1 MESDMQIN
9 FNTSALVAGNAINL
23 ATQNAAKA
31 SERISTTLKV
41 NSAADDP
48 GSMIMLNSTK
58 AKIASWSKA
67 NDNITRANTMLQ
79 TMSASLTS
87 IAGYLTSMR
96 ALAVTSAAAS
106 SDANAALNQ
115 SAFASYMAQID
126 SVSTL
131 STFNGISML
140 SNSSTSSVSDVV
152 IAGTDGTFTN
162 TSDANLNA
170 GQQLTVSGTFGGSG
184 AISGYS
190 DPTTYLVSAIS
201 GGAGTATGFTLVN
214 TDGTAITTTA
224 GTPTGVIYSTKT
236 PLAGSTVKIQTGIDA
251 GSTTSVN
258 LYNTTTAYLG
268 DTSAETN
275 FRLSIK
281 NLNTVANA
289 SSAITA
295 IDTAISQISTY
306 QSAVGATQN
315 IMSGETSLNSTMSTA
330 SSSAYAKL
338 TNADMAKETSKLAAA
353 QIQQSSA
360 SAMLAQAN
368 QMNKDMVTTLL
379 KQFIN

>member
-1 MESDMQIN
+1 MQIN

-115 SAFASYMAQID
+115 SAFSSYMTQID

-131 STFNGISML
+131 ATFNGISML

-152 IAGTDGTFTN
+152 IADTAGTFTN

-201 GGAGTATGFTLVN
+201 GGTGTATGFTLVN

-268 DTSAETN
+268 DTSAATN

-289 SSAITA
+289 ASAITA

-315 IMSGETSLNSTMSTA
+315 IMSGETSLNSTMSAA

-368 QMNKDMVTTLL
+368 QMNKDMVSTLL

>member
-1 MESDMQIN
+1 MQIN
-9 FNTSALVAGNAINL
+9 SNTSALVAANAIHL

-31 SERISTTLKV
+31 SQRISTTLKV

-48 GSMIMLNSTK
+48 GSMIMLNSMK

-67 NDNITRANTMLQ
+67 NDNITSANTMLQ

-162 TSDANLNA
+162 TSDANLNV
-170 GQQLTVSGTFGGSG
+170 GQQLTVSGTFGGTG
-184 AISGYS
+184 AISGYA
-190 DPTTYLVSAIS
+190 DPTTYLVSAIT

-224 GTPTGVIYSTKT
+224 GTPTGVSYSTKT
-236 PLAGSTVKIQTGIDA
+236 PLAGSTVKIQTGIEA
-251 GSTTSVN
+251 GSTTSIN

-268 DTSAETN
+268 DTSAATN
-275 FRLSIK
+275 FRLSMK
-281 NLNTVANA
+281 NLNTVSNA

-295 IDTAISQISTY
+295 IDTAISQISSY
-306 QSAVGATQN
+306 QSAVGASQN
-315 IMSGETSLNSTMSTA
+315 IMTGETSLNNAMSTA
-330 SSSAYAKL
+330 STSAYGNL
-338 TNADMAKETSKLAAA
+338 TNADMAKETAKLAAA

>member
-1 MESDMQIN
+1 MQIN
-9 FNTSALVAGNAINL
+9 STTSALVAANAINL

-31 SERISTTLKV
+31 SQRISTTLKV

-48 GSMIMLNSTK
+48 GSMIMLNSMK

-67 NDNITRANTMLQ
+67 NDNITSANTMLQ
-79 TMSASLTS
+79 TMNASLTS

-152 IAGTDGTFTN
+152 ISGTAGTFTN

-170 GQQLTVSGTFGGSG
+170 GQQLTVSGTFGGTG
-184 AISGYS
+184 AISGYA

-224 GTPTGVIYSTKT
+224 GTPTGVSYSTKT
-236 PLAGSTVKIQTGIDA
+236 PLAGSTVKIQTGIEA
-251 GSTTSVN
+251 GSTTSIN

-268 DTSAETN
+268 DTSAATN
-275 FRLSIK
+275 FRLSMK
-281 NLNTVANA
+281 NLNTISNA

-295 IDTAISQISTY
+295 IDTAISQISSY
-306 QSAVGATQN
+306 QSAVGASQN
-315 IMSGETSLNSTMSTA
+315 IMTGETSLNNAMSTA
-330 SSSAYAKL
+330 STSAYRNF
-338 TNADMAKETSKLAAA
+338 TNADMAKETAKLAAA

>member
-268 DTSAETN
+268 DTSAATN

>member
-1 MESDMQIN
+1 
-9 FNTSALVAGNAINL
+9 
-23 ATQNAAKA
+23 
-31 SERISTTLKV
+31 
-41 NSAADDP
+41 
-48 GSMIMLNSTK
+48 MIMLNNMK

-67 NDNITRANTMLQ
+67 NDNITSANTMLQ

-87 IAGYLTSMR
+87 IAGYLTNMR

-162 TSDANLNA
+162 TSDANLNV
-170 GQQLTVSGTFGGSG
+170 GQQLTVSGTFGGTG
-184 AISGYS
+184 AISGYA
-190 DPTTYLVSAIS
+190 DPTTYLVSAIT

-224 GTPTGVIYSTKT
+224 GTPTGVSYSTKT
-236 PLAGSTVKIQTGIDA
+236 PLAGSTVKIQTGIEA
-251 GSTTSVN
+251 GSTTSIN

-268 DTSAETN
+268 DTSAATN
-275 FRLSIK
+275 FRLSMK
-281 NLNTVANA
+281 NLNTVSNA

-295 IDTAISQISTY
+295 IDTAISQISSY
-306 QSAVGATQN
+306 QSAVGASQN
-315 IMSGETSLNSTMSTA
+315 IMTGETSLNNAMSTA
-330 SSSAYAKL
+330 STSAYGNL
-338 TNADMAKETSKLAAA
+338 TNADMAKETAKLAAA

>member
-1 MESDMQIN
+1 
-9 FNTSALVAGNAINL
+9 
-23 ATQNAAKA
+23 
-31 SERISTTLKV
+31 TLKV

-48 GSMIMLNSTK
+48 GSMIMLNSMK

-87 IAGYLTSMR
+87 IAGYLSNMR

-115 SAFASYMAQID
+115 SAFATYMAQID
-126 SVSTL
+126 SVSAL
-131 STFNGISML
+131 SKFNGISLL
-140 SNSSTSSVSDVV
+140 SNSSTSSVSGVA
-152 IAGTDGTFTN
+152 IADTSGTFTN
-162 TSDANLNA
+162 TSNATLNV
-170 GQQLTVSGTFGGSG
+170 GQKLTVSGTFGGSG

-190 DPTTYLVSAIS
+190 DPTSYLVSAIS

-214 TDGTAITTTA
+214 TDGTSITTTA
-224 GTPTGVIYSTKT
+224 GTPTGVSYTTQT
-236 PLAGSTVKIQTGIDA
+236 PLAGGKVKIQTGIDA

-268 DTSAETN
+268 DTSAATH
-275 FRLSIK
+275 FRLNIK
-281 NLNTVANA
+281 NLNTISNA

-295 IDTAISQISTY
+295 IDTAISQISSY

-315 IMSGETSLNSTMSTA
+315 IMSGQTSLNTGMSTA
-330 SSSAYAKL
+330 SNSAYANL
-338 TNADMAKETSKLAAA
+338 TNADIAKETARLAAA
-353 QIQQSSA
+353 QIQQSGA

-368 QMNKDMVTTLL
+368 LMNKEMVTTLL

>member
-1 MESDMQIN
+1 MQIN
-9 FNTSALVAGNAINL
+9 STTSALVAANAINL

-31 SERISTTLKV
+31 SQRISTTLKV

-48 GSMIMLNSTK
+48 GSMIMLNSMK

-67 NDNITRANTMLQ
+67 NDNITSANTMLQ

-87 IAGYLTSMR
+87 IAGYLTNMR

-152 IAGTDGTFTN
+152 ISGTAGTFTN

-170 GQQLTVSGTFGGSG
+170 GQQLTVSGTFGGTG
-184 AISGYS
+184 AISGYA

-224 GTPTGVIYSTKT
+224 GTPTGVSYSTKT
-236 PLAGSTVKIQTGIDA
+236 PLAGSTVKIQTGIEA
-251 GSTTSVN
+251 GSTTSIN

-268 DTSAETN
+268 DTSAATN
-275 FRLSIK
+275 FRLSMK
-281 NLNTVANA
+281 NLNTISNA

-295 IDTAISQISTY
+295 IDTAISQISSY
-306 QSAVGATQN
+306 QSAVGASQN
-315 IMSGETSLNSTMSTA
+315 IMTGETSLNNAMSTA
-330 SSSAYAKL
+330 STSAYRNF
-338 TNADMAKETSKLAAA
+338 TNADMAKETAKLAAA

>member
-1 MESDMQIN
+1 MQIN
-9 FNTSALVAGNAINL
+9 SNTSALVATNAIHL
-23 ATQNAAKA
+23 ANQNAAKA
-31 SERISTTLKV
+31 SQRISTTLRV

-48 GSMIMLNSTK
+48 GSMIMLNSMKT
-58 AKIASWSKA
+58 KIASWSKA
-67 NDNITRANTMLQ
+67 NDNITSANTMLQ

-162 TSDANLNA
+162 TSDANLNV
-170 GQQLTVSGTFGGSG
+170 GQQLTVSGTFGGTG
-184 AISGYS
+184 AISGYA
-190 DPTTYLVSAIS
+190 DPTTYLVSAIT

-224 GTPTGVIYSTKT
+224 GTPTGVSYSTKT
-236 PLAGSTVKIQTGIDA
+236 PLAGSTVKIQTGIEA
-251 GSTTSVN
+251 GSTTSIN

-268 DTSAETN
+268 DTSAATN
-275 FRLSIK
+275 FRLSMK
-281 NLNTVANA
+281 NLNTVSNA

-295 IDTAISQISTY
+295 IDTAISQISSY
-306 QSAVGATQN
+306 QSAVGASQN
-315 IMSGETSLNSTMSTA
+315 IMTGETSLNNAMSTA
-330 SSSAYAKL
+330 STSAYGNL
-338 TNADMAKETSKLAAA
+338 TNADMAKETAKLAAA

>member
-1 MESDMQIN
+1 
-9 FNTSALVAGNAINL
+9 
-23 ATQNAAKA
+23 
-31 SERISTTLKV
+31 
-41 NSAADDP
+41 
-48 GSMIMLNSTK
+48 MIMLNSMK

-67 NDNITRANTMLQ
+67 NDNITSANTMLQ

-162 TSDANLNA
+162 TSDANLNV
-170 GQQLTVSGTFGGSG
+170 GQQLTVSGTFGGTG
-184 AISGYS
+184 AISGYA
-190 DPTTYLVSAIS
+190 DPTTYLVSDIT

-224 GTPTGVIYSTKT
+224 GTPTGVSYSTKT
-236 PLAGSTVKIQTGIDA
+236 PLAGSTVKIQTGIEA
-251 GSTTSVN
+251 GSTTSIN

-268 DTSAETN
+268 DTSAATN
-275 FRLSIK
+275 FRLSMK
-281 NLNTVANA
+281 NLNTVSNA

-295 IDTAISQISTY
+295 IDTAISQISSY
-306 QSAVGATQN
+306 QSAVGASQN
-315 IMSGETSLNSTMSTA
+315 IMTGETSLNNAMSTA
-330 SSSAYAKL
+330 STSAYGNL
-338 TNADMAKETSKLAAA
+338 TNADMAKETAKLAAA

>member
-115 SAFASYMAQID
+115 SAFASYMTQID

-268 DTSAETN
+268 DTSAATN

-338 TNADMAKETSKLAAA
+338 TNADIAKETSKLAAA

>member
-1 MESDMQIN
+1 MQIN

-115 SAFASYMAQID
+115 SAFSSYMTQID

-131 STFNGISML
+131 ATFNGISML

-152 IAGTDGTFTN
+152 IADTAGTFTN

-201 GGAGTATGFTLVN
+201 GGTGTATGFTLVN

-268 DTSAETN
+268 DTSAATN

-315 IMSGETSLNSTMSTA
+315 IMSGETSLNSTMSAA

-368 QMNKDMVTTLL
+368 QMNKDMVSTLL

>member
-1 MESDMQIN
+1 MQIN
-9 FNTSALVAGNAINL
+9 SNTSALVAANAIQV
-23 ATQNAAKA
+23 ATQNAAQA
-31 SERISTTLKV
+31 SQRISTRLKV
-41 NSAADDP
+41 NSAADAP
-48 GSMIMLNSTK
+48 GSMIMLNSMK

-67 NDNITRANTMLQ
+67 NDNITQANTMLQ

-87 IAGYLTSMR
+87 IAGYLTNMR
-96 ALAVTSAAAS
+96 ALAVTSASAS

-115 SAFASYMAQID
+115 SAFATYMAQID
-126 SVSTL
+126 SVSAL

-140 SNSSTSSVSDVV
+140 SNNSTSSVSGVA
-152 IAGTDGTFTN
+152 IADTAGTFTN

-170 GQQLTVSGTFGGSG
+170 GQKLTISGTFGGSG

-190 DPTTYLVSAIS
+190 DPTTYLVSAIT

-214 TDGTAITTTA
+214 TDGTAIITTA
-224 GTPTGVIYSTKT
+224 GTPTGVSYATQT
-236 PLAGSTVKIQTGIDA
+236 PLAGGTVKIQTGIDA
-251 GSTTSVN
+251 GNTTSIN

-268 DTSAETN
+268 DTSSATN
-275 FRLSIK
+275 FRLNLK
-281 NLNTVANA
+281 NLNTISNA

-295 IDTAISQISTY
+295 IDTAISQISSY

-315 IMSGETSLNSTMSTA
+315 IMTSETTLNTAMSTA
-330 SSSAYAKL
+330 STSAYANL
-338 TNADMAKETSKLAAA
+338 TNADMAKETAKLAAA
-353 QIQQSSA
+353 QIQQSGA

-368 QMNKDMVTTLL
+368 QMDKEMVATLL

>member
-1 MESDMQIN
+1 MQIN
-9 FNTSALVAGNAINL
+9 SNTSALIAANAINI

-31 SERISTTLKV
+31 SQRISTTLKV

-48 GSMIMLNSTK
+48 GSMIMLNSMK

-67 NDNITRANTMLQ
+67 NDNITSANTMLQ

-131 STFNGISML
+131 ATFNGISML

-152 IAGTDGTFTN
+152 IAGTNGTFTN
-162 TSDANLNA
+162 TSDANLNV

-184 AISGYS
+184 AISGYA

-224 GTPTGVIYSTKT
+224 GTPTGVSYSTKI

-251 GSTTSVN
+251 GSTTSIN

-268 DTSAETN
+268 DTSAATN
-275 FRLSIK
+275 FRLSMK

-289 SSAITA
+289 STAITA
-295 IDTAISQISTY
+295 IDIAISQISTY
-306 QSAVGATQN
+306 QSAVGAKQN
-315 IMSGETSLNSTMSTA
+315 IMSGETSLNNAMSTA
-330 SSSAYAKL
+330 STNAYRNL
-338 TNADMAKETSKLAAA
+338 TNADMAKETAKLAAA

>member
-1 MESDMQIN
+1 MQIN
-9 FNTSALVAGNAINL
+9 STTSALVAANAINL

-31 SERISTTLKV
+31 SQRISTTLKV

-48 GSMIMLNSTK
+48 GSMIMLNSMK

-67 NDNITRANTMLQ
+67 NDNITSANTMLQ
-79 TMSASLTS
+79 TMNASLTS

-152 IAGTDGTFTN
+152 ISGTAGTFTN

-170 GQQLTVSGTFGGSG
+170 GQQLTVSGTFGGTG
-184 AISGYS
+184 AISGYA

-224 GTPTGVIYSTKT
+224 GTPTGVSYSTKT
-236 PLAGSTVKIQTGIDA
+236 PLAGSTVKIQTGIEA
-251 GSTTSVN
+251 GSTTSIN

-268 DTSAETN
+268 DTSAATN
-275 FRLSIK
+275 FRLSMK
-281 NLNTVANA
+281 NLNTISNA

-295 IDTAISQISTY
+295 IDTAISQISSY
-306 QSAVGATQN
+306 QSAVGASQN
-315 IMSGETSLNSTMSTA
+315 IMTGETSLNNAMSTA
-330 SSSAYAKL
+330 STSAYRNL
-338 TNADMAKETSKLAAA
+338 TNADMAKETAKLAAA

>member
-1 MESDMQIN
+1 MQIN
-9 FNTSALVAGNAINL
+9 STTSALVAANAINL

-31 SERISTTLKV
+31 SQRISTTLKV

-48 GSMIMLNSTK
+48 GSMIMLNNMK

-67 NDNITRANTMLQ
+67 NDNITSANTMLQ
-79 TMSASLTS
+79 TMNASLTS

-152 IAGTDGTFTN
+152 ISGTAGTFTN

-170 GQQLTVSGTFGGSG
+170 GQQLTVSGTFGGTG
-184 AISGYS
+184 AISGYA

-224 GTPTGVIYSTKT
+224 GTPTGVSYSTKT
-236 PLAGSTVKIQTGIDA
+236 PLAGSTVKIQTGIEA
-251 GSTTSVN
+251 GSTTSIN

-268 DTSAETN
+268 DTSAATN
-275 FRLSIK
+275 FRLSMK
-281 NLNTVANA
+281 NLNTISNA

-295 IDTAISQISTY
+295 IDTAISQISSY
-306 QSAVGATQN
+306 QSAVGASQN
-315 IMSGETSLNSTMSTA
+315 IMTGETSLNNAMSTA
-330 SSSAYAKL
+330 STSAYRNF
-338 TNADMAKETSKLAAA
+338 TNADMAKETAKLAAA

>member
-1 MESDMQIN
+1 MQIN
-9 FNTSALVAGNAINL
+9 SNTSALVAANAIHL

-31 SERISTTLKV
+31 SQRISTTLKV

-152 IAGTDGTFTN
+152 IAGTAGTFTN

-170 GQQLTVSGTFGGSG
+170 GQQLTVSGTFGGTG
-184 AISGYS
+184 AISGYA

-224 GTPTGVIYSTKT
+224 GTPTGVSYSTKT
-236 PLAGSTVKIQTGIDA
+236 PLAGSTVKIQTGIEA
-251 GSTTSVN
+251 GSTTSIN

-268 DTSAETN
+268 DTSAATN
-275 FRLSIK
+275 FRLSMK
-281 NLNTVANA
+281 NLNTVSNA

-295 IDTAISQISTY
+295 IDTAISQISSY
-306 QSAVGATQN
+306 QSAVGASQN
-315 IMSGETSLNSTMSTA
+315 IMTGETSLNNAMSTA
-330 SSSAYAKL
+330 STSAYRNL
-338 TNADMAKETSKLAAA
+338 TNADMAKETAKLAAA

>member
-1 MESDMQIN
+1 MQIN
-9 FNTSALVAGNAINL
+9 SNTSALVAANAIQL
-23 ATQNAAKA
+23 ATQNAAQA
-31 SERISTTLKV
+31 SQRISTTLKV
-41 NSAADDP
+41 NSAADAP
-48 GSMIMLNSTK
+48 GSMIMLNSMK

-67 NDNITRANTMLQ
+67 NENITKANTMLQ

-96 ALAVTSAAAS
+96 ALAVNSAAAS

-140 SNSSTSSVSDVV
+140 SNSSTSTVSDVV
-152 IAGTDGTFTN
+152 IAGTAGTFTN
-162 TSDANLNA
+162 TSNANLNA

-214 TDGTAITTTA
+214 MDGTAITTTA
-224 GTPTGVIYSTKT
+224 GTPTGVSYATKT
-236 PLAGSTVKIQTGIDA
+236 PLAGGTVKIQTGIEA
-251 GSTTSVN
+251 GSTTTIN

-268 DTSAETN
+268 DTSAATN
-275 FRLSIK
+275 FRLNLK
-281 NLNTVANA
+281 NLNTISNA

-295 IDTAISQISTY
+295 IDTAISQISSY

-315 IMSGETSLNSTMSTA
+315 IMASETTLNTSLSNASTT
-330 SSSAYAKL
+330 AYANL
-338 TNADMAKETSKLAAA
+338 TNADIAKETAKLAAA
-353 QIQQSSA
+353 QIQQSGA

-368 QMNKDMVTTLL
+368 QMNREMVTTLL

>member
-184 AISGYS
+184 AISGYADS
-190 DPTTYLVSAIS
+190 TTYLVSAIS

-268 DTSAETN
+268 DTSAATN

>member
-1 MESDMQIN
+1 MQIN
-9 FNTSALVAGNAINL
+9 STTSALVAANAINL

-31 SERISTTLKV
+31 SQRISTTLKV

-48 GSMIMLNSTK
+48 GSMIMLNNMK

-67 NDNITRANTMLQ
+67 NDNITSANTMLQ

-152 IAGTDGTFTN
+152 IAGTAGTFTN

-170 GQQLTVSGTFGGSG
+170 GQQLTVSGTFGGTG
-184 AISGYS
+184 AISGYA

-224 GTPTGVIYSTKT
+224 GTPTGVSYSTKT
-236 PLAGSTVKIQTGIDA
+236 PLAGSTVKIQTGIEA
-251 GSTTSVN
+251 GSTTSIN

-268 DTSAETN
+268 DTSAATN
-275 FRLSIK
+275 FRLSMK
-281 NLNTVANA
+281 NLNTISNA

-295 IDTAISQISTY
+295 IDTAISQISSY
-306 QSAVGATQN
+306 QSAVGASQN
-315 IMSGETSLNSTMSTA
+315 IMTGETSLNNAMSTA
-330 SSSAYAKL
+330 STSAYRNL
-338 TNADMAKETSKLAAA
+338 TNADMAKETAKLAAA